1 MHTCLK
7 CGKEIGM
14 FSPVPLDLENGEFLC
29 DDCSESIKRD
39 ITLLYR
45 VKTVEEFEG
54 TKSEILKKC
63 DELYNDDIKGKI
75 ENLILLIRNKNNYLP
90 ETENST
96 TTNVQYSKIN
106 TSTSNVQCVTTTN
119 DNNGGMFGN
128 VGGKI
133 KTLAKVLTWLG
144 IISFVIWGF
153 VCISD
158 EEKVLGLILM
168 IGGSLSSWISSFLL
182 YGFGQLIE
190 NSDKT
195 VKLLSEKK

>member
-14 FSPVPLDLENGEFLC
+14 FSPAPLDLENGEFLC
-29 DDCSESIKRD
+29 DGCSESIKRD
-39 ITLLYR
+39 ITMLYR
-45 VKTVEEFEG
+45 VKTVEEFEE

-63 DELYNDDIKGKI
+63 EELYNEDIKGKI
-75 ENLILLIRNKNNYLP
+75 ENLILQIRNKNNYLP
-90 ETENST
+90 KTENLT

-106 TSTSNVQCVTTTN
+106 TSTNNVQYETTTSN
-119 DNNGGMFGN
+119 DGGMFGN
-128 VGGKI
+128 IGGKI

-190 NSDKT
+190 NSDKI
-195 VKLLSEKK
+195 VELLNKNK